1 MEGARPT
8 DQLVID
14 ATRERLGLT
23 ELWSRDWK
31 TLSGGERQRA
41 HIARALAQQ
50 PWCILLD
57 EPTNHLDIRHQ
68 LDLMG
73 LLASTDQTI
82 LVALH
87 DLSLAARHCDCLV
100 LMSGGTLIAEGP
112 PDEVLAPERLRTSS
126 GSRPISPQT
135 SWET

>member
-1 MEGARPT
+1 M
-8 DQLVID
+8 
-14 ATRERLGLT
+14 
-23 ELWSRDWK
+23 SRDWK

-68 LDLMG
+68 LDLVD

-87 DLSLAARHCDCLV
+87 DLSLGARHCDRLV
-100 LMSGGTLIAEGP
+100 LMSGTLIADGP
-112 PDEVLAPERLRTSS
+112 PDGVRTPERLRSVFGVEAHIATDPLGNLTVAYARVGEAGNSLPH
-126 GSRPISPQT
+126 RA
-135 SWET
+135 